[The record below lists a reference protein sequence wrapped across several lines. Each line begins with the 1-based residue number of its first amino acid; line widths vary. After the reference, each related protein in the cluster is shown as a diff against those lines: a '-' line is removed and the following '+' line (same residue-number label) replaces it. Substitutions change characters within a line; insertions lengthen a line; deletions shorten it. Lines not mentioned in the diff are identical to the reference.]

1 MNKSKAKGTS
11 FETAVKIYLSEHMPE
26 ISELIHRET
35 LHGSSDL
42 GDISGVKTI
51 GKPGLK
57 IAIECKNYG
66 SRDCIPKWLR
76 EAEVERENA
85 GADIGVV
92 ISKRKGVGDKHMS
105 EQLVSMTLE
114 QFVKLIRGNV

>member
-66 SRDCIPKWLR
+66 SHDCIPQWLR
-76 EAEVERENA
+76 EAEAERENS
-85 GADIGVV
+85 GSDVGVV
-92 ISKRKGVGDKHMS
+92 VSKRRGIGTKNMG
-105 EQLVSMTLE
+105 EQLVSMTLD
-114 QFVKLIRGNV
+114 QFIRLIRGNV